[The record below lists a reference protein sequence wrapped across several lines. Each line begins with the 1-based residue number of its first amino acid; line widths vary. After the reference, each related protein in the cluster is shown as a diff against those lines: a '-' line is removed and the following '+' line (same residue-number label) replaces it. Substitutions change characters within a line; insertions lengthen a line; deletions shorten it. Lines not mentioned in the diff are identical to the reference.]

1 MQQDAIEQLGLS
13 PAAARVLKAQL
24 ESSLAG
30 PGFMIGLAVAYGLTA
45 VIWLFGLGV
54 IAWSIKVALDE
65 GSFLPLTAGLFALP
79 FMLIPLL
86 VLMNFRRLDRA
97 RRG

>member
-1 MQQDAIEQLGLS
+1 MQNDTIEHLGLS

-24 ESSLAG
+24 ESGLAG
-30 PGFMIGLAVAYGLTA
+30 PGFMIGLSVAYGLTA
-45 VIWLFGLGV
+45 VFWLFGLVV
-54 IAWSIKVALDE
+54 IGWSVKAALDV
-65 GSFLPLTAGLFALP
+65 GSLVPLSAGLFALP
-79 FMLIPLL
+79 FMLIPLV